1 MELLKNNK
9 GITLIILVVTI
20 IVLLILAGISI
31 SAITGGNNS
40 MDKAKKAKDETAI
53 KAEMEELQKIIN
65 QSAAKG
71 IRHGNFSGSADSQTI
86 RDALKKNKLIEE
98 NPDDVIIDGKNGWKV
113 TGVKTGQKYKIRY
126 NGEVT
131 RIEELAPT
139 KIYGKIADGV
149 LYLRATEQTGY
160 TEGTKWNDAT
170 ITKVIIEEP
179 IAPSTCREMFKDCTA
194 LEKIEN
200 IEYLHTENS
209 NDMSLMFRGCNNLNN
224 IDISNFDTS
233 NVTTMAGMFSRC
245 KKLEHLY
252 FFSFDTSNVITMD
265 SMFYNCENLEEL
277 NLSNFNTSNVTNM
290 VDMFMNC
297 SSLTNLNIS
306 NFNTSN
312 VTTMHRTFCGC
323 INLLNLNV
331 TSFDTSNVTDM
342 HGLFGKCSSLTNL
355 NVSNF
360 NTENVTSME
369 SIFEG
374 CNGLNSLDITNFN
387 TSNVVNMQD
396 MFRNCKNLKILD
408 LSSFDTKKVD
418 KFTRMFAECEN
429 LVTIYVSNDFVTSQ
443 ASNIEYVFTNCYNLV
458 GEEGT
463 TFTKEYI
470 SKTYARIDGGP
481 SNPGYFTLKQ

>member
-71 IRHGNFSGSADSQTI
+71 IRHGNYSGSADSQTI

-179 IAPSTCREMFKDCTA
+179 IAPSTCKEMFNNCIA
-194 LEKIEN
+194 LETIEN
-200 IEYLHTENS
+200 IENLHTENATDMS
-209 NDMSLMFRGCNNLNN
+209 SMFGYCKKLDNLDLTYFDTNKVISMSLMFYQCNALKELNF
-224 IDISNFDTS
+224 INFCTD
-233 NVTTMAGMFSRC
+233 NVENMS
-245 KKLEHLY
+245 
-252 FFSFDTSNVITMD
+252 
-265 SMFYNCENLEEL
+265 SMFYYCK
-277 NLSNFNTSNVTNM
+277 
-290 VDMFMNC
+290 
-297 SSLTNLNIS
+297 SLTNLDLKM
-306 NFNTSN
+306 FNTSK
-312 VTTMHRTFCGC
+312 VKKMPLMFFEC
-323 INLLNLNV
+323 
-331 TSFDTSNVTDM
+331 M
-342 HGLFGKCSSLTNL
+342 SLTSIDL
-355 NVSNF
+355 TNF
-360 NTENVTSME
+360 NTENVDDMRYMFYDCNKLTKLNLSMFNTNKVKDM
-369 SIFEG
+369 SNMFAF
-374 CNGLNSLDITNFN
+374 CNSLITLDLSCFN
-387 TSNVVNMQD
+387 TNIVTNMSS
-396 MFRNCKNLKILD
+396 MFRNCNNLITLN
-408 LSSFDTKKVD
+408 LSSFNTNMV
-418 KFTRMFAECEN
+418 TNMGSMFSYCYN
-429 LVTIYVSNDFVTSQ
+429 LKTIYVSDNFVTTNV
-443 ASNIEYVFTNCYNLV
+443 SNSDKIFYSSTHIEGGQGTISGYNDDI
-458 GEEGT
+458 
-463 TFTKEYI
+463 K
-470 SKTYARIDGGP
+470 YAHIDGGP

>member
-126 NGEVT
+126 DGEVT

-149 LYLRATEQTGY
+149 LYLRATEQAGY
-160 TEGTKWNDAT
+160 TEGTQWNDSS

-179 IAPSTCREMFKDCTA
+179 IAPTTCTEMFKNCSSIQT
-194 LEKIEN
+194 IEN
-200 IEYLHTENS
+200 IENLHTENV
-209 NDMSLMFRGCNNLNN
+209 NNMTGMFMGCNKLKK
-224 IDISNFDTS
+224 IDLSYLDTSKVNSMLYMFYNCSSLDELDLSNFDTS
-233 NVTTMAGMFSRC
+233 KVTNMQSMFYSCSAKKINLMNVN
-245 KKLEHLY
+245 
-252 FFSFDTSNVITMD
+252 TSNVQNMAY
-265 SMFYNCENLEEL
+265 MFYNCDGLLEL
-277 NLSNFNTSNVTNM
+277 NLNSFNTSNVKNM
-290 VDMFMNC
+290 CCMFCNC
-297 SSLTNLNIS
+297 N
-306 NFNTSN
+306 
-312 VTTMHRTFCGC
+312 
-323 INLLNLNV
+323 
-331 TSFDTSNVTDM
+331 
-342 HGLFGKCSSLTNL
+342 
-355 NVSNF
+355 
-360 NTENVTSME
+360 
-369 SIFEG
+369 
-374 CNGLNSLDITNFN
+374 
-387 TSNVVNMQD
+387 
-396 MFRNCKNLKILD
+396 
-408 LSSFDTKKVD
+408 
-418 KFTRMFAECEN
+418 N
-429 LVTIYVSNDFVTSQ
+429 LVTIKATNNFVVTSLTNEHMPGTPEGYTN
-443 ASNIEYVFTNCYNLV
+443 SNNIFLYSTKLIGGNGTKYNS
-458 GEEGT
+458 
-463 TFTKEYI
+463 TKVDKE
-470 SKTYARIDGGP
+470 YARIDGGP

>member
-31 SAITGGNNS
+31 SAITGGDSS

-139 KIYGKIADGV
+139 KIYGKIADNI

-160 TEGTKWNDAT
+160 TEGTKWNDNT

-179 IAPSTCREMFKDCTA
+179 IAPSTCEEMFKDCTT
-194 LEKIEN
+194 LETIEN
-200 IEYLHTENS
+200 IENLHTENAVSMESMFNGCISLSSIDVS
-209 NDMSLMFRGCNNLNN
+209 NLDTPNVTNMQAMFYNCSKLTDLNL
-224 IDISNFDTS
+224 SNFDTS
-233 NVTTMAGMFSRC
+233 NVTTMANMFTFCSSLSNLDVSKLNTSKVTNMDVMFYGCSNLTILDVSKFNTGNVTNMRGMFGECRKILRLDVS
-245 KKLEHLY
+245 K
-252 FFSFDTSNVITMD
+252 
-265 SMFYNCENLEEL
+265 
-277 NLSNFNTSNVTNM
+277 FNTSNVTNM
-290 VDMFMNC
+290 RAMFYFC
-297 SSLTNLNIS
+297 DCVTELDLRSFETIK
-306 NFNTSN
+306 
-312 VTTMHRTFCGC
+312 VTTMYNMFAMCR
-323 INLLNLNV
+323 NLN
-331 TSFDTSNVTDM
+331 
-342 HGLFGKCSSLTNL
+342 K
-355 NVSNF
+355 
-360 NTENVTSME
+360 
-369 SIFEG
+369 
-374 CNGLNSLDITNFN
+374 
-387 TSNVVNMQD
+387 
-396 MFRNCKNLKILD
+396 
-408 LSSFDTKKVD
+408 
-418 KFTRMFAECEN
+418 
-429 LVTIYVSNDFVTSQ
+429 IYVSDSFVTTALTNTQIAGQPEEITNST
-443 ASNIEYVFTNCYNLV
+443 NIFNNCLKII
-458 GEEGT
+458 GGAGT
-463 TFTKEYI
+463 TYDASHTDKA
-470 SKTYARIDGGP
+470 YARIDGGP

>member
-31 SAITGGNNS
+31 SAITGGDSS

-53 KAEMEELQKIIN
+53 KAEMEELQEIIN

-71 IRHGNFSGSADSQTI
+71 IRHGNYSGSADSQTI

-160 TEGTKWNDAT
+160 AEGTKWNDST

-179 IAPSTCREMFKDCTA
+179 IAPSTCEEMFKDCTA
-194 LEKIEN
+194 LKTIEN
-200 IEYLHTENS
+200 IENLHTENS
-209 NDMSLMFRGCNNLNN
+209 NDMSLMFRGCSNLEKLDLRYFDTSNVTTMLGMLSRCEKLEHLNFSSFDTSKVTTFDSMFYNCKGLTELNLNSFDTSN
-224 IDISNFDTS
+224 CTNMFDMFNGCSSLKSLSVSSFNTSKVTNMLRTFNDCKSLLSLDLSNFDTS
-233 NVTTMAGMFSRC
+233 NVTDMYRLFANC
-245 KKLEHLY
+245 
-252 FFSFDTSNVITMD
+252 SNL
-265 SMFYNCENLEEL
+265 SSL
-277 NLSNFNTSNVTNM
+277 NLSNFNTSNVTKM
-290 VDMFMNC
+290 SEMFISC
-297 SSLTNLNIS
+297 KKLTL
-306 NFNTSN
+306 
-312 VTTMHRTFCGC
+312 
-323 INLLNLNV
+323 
-331 TSFDTSNVTDM
+331 
-342 HGLFGKCSSLTNL
+342 
-355 NVSNF
+355 
-360 NTENVTSME
+360 
-369 SIFEG
+369 
-374 CNGLNSLDITNFN
+374 
-387 TSNVVNMQD
+387 
-396 MFRNCKNLKILD
+396 LD

-418 KFTRMFAECEN
+418 NFTSIFSKCEN

-443 ASNIEYVFTNCYNLV
+443 ATYISYLFTDCFKLV
-458 GEEGT
+458 GGQGT
-463 TFTKEYI
+463 TYTPSYT
-470 SKTYARIDGGP
+470 SKGYSKVDGGP
-481 SNPGYFTLKQ
+481 SNPGFFTLKQ